1 MTLGDEGT
9 ATAAYLISDSADE
22 SKTGTKKQNMSVKL
36 LVSQLGFVKNN
47 QQNQMHFQLYSY
59 CPLHPAHWFLAPNKV
74 EAKV

>member
-36 LVSQLGFVKNN
+36 LVSQLGFVKKTIINKIKCTSN
-47 QQNQMHFQLYSY
+47 CIRIALYIQRTG
-59 CPLHPAHWFLAPNKV
+59 F
-74 EAKV
+74 